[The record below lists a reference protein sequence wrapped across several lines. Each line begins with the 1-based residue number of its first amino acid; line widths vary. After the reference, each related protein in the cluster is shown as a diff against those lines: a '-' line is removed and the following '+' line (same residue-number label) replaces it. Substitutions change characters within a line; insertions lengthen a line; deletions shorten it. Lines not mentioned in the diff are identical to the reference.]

1 MLERFRGK
9 TAAATAAALL
19 AALGVG
25 GIAAAQNGSTAPPA
39 QTPAATSSQTSSAP
53 ASAATEVPGQESNAP
68 ENSAADPDNVQQGD
82 TAITGKAAASADVPT
97 AGDTPDTRTADVP
110 TAGDTPDTGSADVPT
125 AGDPP
130 DTGSAAE
137 APGSEVAGDDGPGG
151 HADEPGNPTA
161 DHQPTGVE

>member
-1 MLERFRGK
+1 MFERFRGK

-82 TAITGKAAASADVPT
+82 TAITGRAAAS
-97 AGDTPDTRTADVP
+97 ADVP

-125 AGDPP
+125 AGDTP
-130 DTGSAAE
+130 DTGSATE

-161 DHQPTGVE
+161 DHHATGVE